1 MPLPYVANILTVALV
16 SWMALGATRASA
28 QLAPQMVDLT
38 VTGTIIPPACSAH
51 FSNGAEVDFGTI
63 ARVDL
68 PEHGYHLLGS
78 RDTALNVICSSGK
91 RVFLSVSDM
100 QSDTALANTAMY
112 STLGAPSDARYV
124 FGLGTASVNDEV
136 VNLGSY
142 TLESANRTVDGT
154 ARSAIY
160 SDNGGAAWATQVAYL
175 DNTTRLFTAG
185 DGTTPALGKSFRF
198 PLRITAALNTGTAL
212 QVDDDTELN
221 GQAVFA
227 IGYQ

>member
-38 VTGTIIPPACSAH
+38 VTGAIIPPACSAH
-51 FSNGAEVDFGTI
+51 FTSGAEVDFGTI
-63 ARVDL
+63 ALADL
-68 PEHGYHLLGS
+68 PGRGYHLLGS
-78 RDTALNVICSSGK
+78 RDTALNVTCASDK
-91 RVFLSVSDM
+91 RVFFSVSDM

-124 FGLGTASVNDEV
+124 FGLGTASVADEA

-142 TLESANRTVDGT
+142 TLQSTNHVVDGT
-154 ARSAIY
+154 ARNGIY
-160 SDNGGAAWATQVAYL
+160 SDNGGAVWATSVAYL
-175 DNTTRLFTAG
+175 DTTTRLFTAG
-185 DGTTPALGKSFRF
+185 DGTTPAKGKSFRF
-198 PLRITAALNTGTAL
+198 PLRVTAALNTGTAL

-221 GQAVFA
+221 GQALFS
-227 IGYQ
+227 IHYE